1 MPTYTLSALTV
12 FLLLLFGVYMVH
24 QARRRRESE
33 MAFKLRKCEI
43 ALQDA
48 EHALSNTVDYYKS
61 EVARLEQQ
69 LSGRETSARGLDEK
83 FRRAKSA
90 FARRYHPD
98 RVFGNGEERRIRTE
112 VFKDFWE
119 ELQRIEA
126 GNR

>member
-48 EHALSNTVDYYKS
+48 EHALSNTVDYYKG

-69 LSGRETSARGLDEK
+69 LSGRETSARGSDEK
-83 FRRAKSA
+83 FRRANPLLPGVIIRIAYPATAKKRGSA
-90 FARRYHPD
+90 QKF
-98 RVFGNGEERRIRTE
+98 
-112 VFKDFWE
+112 FKDFWE
-119 ELQRIEA
+119 ELQGIEA

>member
-12 FLLLLFGVYMVH
+12 FLLLLFGVYVVH
-24 QARRRRESE
+24 QARRSRESE

-48 EHALSNTVDYYKS
+48 EHALSNTVDYYKG
-61 EVARLEQQ
+61 EVARLEQ
-69 LSGRETSARGLDEK
+69 LLAGRETLARGSDEK

-98 RVFGNGEERRIRTE
+98 RISSDGEEARIRTE
-112 VFKDFWE
+112 VFKEFWE

>member
-69 LSGRETSARGLDEK
+69 LSGRETSARGSAEK

-98 RVFGNGEERRIRTE
+98 RVFGNGEETRIRTK
-112 VFKDFWE
+112 VFKDFRE

>member
-24 QARRRRESE
+24 QSRRRRESE
-33 MAFKLRKCEI
+33 MALKLRKCEI

-48 EHALSNTVDYYKS
+48 EHALSNTVDYYKG

-69 LSGRETSARGLDEK
+69 LSGRETSARGLDEE
-83 FRRAKSA
+83 FRRAKFA
-90 FARRYHPD
+90 LARRYNPD
-98 RVFGNGEERRIRTE
+98 RIFNNGEETRIRTE

>member
-1 MPTYTLSALTV
+1 MPTYTLSALMV
-12 FLLLLFGVYMVH
+12 FLLLLIGVYVVH
-24 QARRRRESE
+24 QARRTRESE
-33 MAFKLRKCEI
+33 MALKLRKCEI
-43 ALQDA
+43 PLQDA
-48 EHALSNTVDYYKS
+48 EHALSNTVDYYKG

-69 LSGRETSARGLDEK
+69 LSGRETSARESDEK

-98 RVFGNGEERRIRTE
+98 RVSGNGEETRIRTE

-119 ELQRIEA
+119 EFQRIEA

>member
-12 FLLLLFGVYMVH
+12 LLLLLFGVYMVH

-48 EHALSNTVDYYKS
+48 EHALSNTVDYYKG

-69 LSGRETSARGLDEK
+69 LSGRETSARGSDEK

-98 RVFGNGEERRIRTE
+98 RISGNGEETRIRTE
-112 VFKDFWE
+112 IF
-119 ELQRIEA
+119 QRFL
-126 GNR
+126 GRTSGD

>member
-1 MPTYTLSALTV
+1 MPTSTLFALTV

-33 MAFKLRKCEI
+33 MDFKLRKCEI

-48 EHALSNTVDYYKS
+48 EHALSNTVDYYES

-69 LSGRETSARGLDEK
+69 LSGRETSARGSDEK

-98 RVFGNGEERRIRTE
+98 RISGNGEETRIRTE

>member
-43 ALQDA
+43 ALEDA
-48 EHALSNTVDYYKS
+48 EHTLSNTVDYYKG

-69 LSGRETSARGLDEK
+69 LSGRETLARGSDEK

-98 RVFGNGEERRIRTE
+98 RISGNGEETRIRTE

-119 ELQRIEA
+119 ELQGIEA

>member
-1 MPTYTLSALTV
+1 MS
-12 FLLLLFGVYMVH
+12 F
-24 QARRRRESE
+24 E
-33 MAFKLRKCEI
+33 LRKCEI

-48 EHALSNTVDYYKS
+48 EHALSNTVDYYKG

-69 LSGRETSARGLDEK
+69 LSGRETSVRGSDEK

-98 RVFGNGEERRIRTE
+98 RISGNGEETRIRTE

-119 ELQRIEA
+119 ELQRIET

>member
-1 MPTYTLSALTV
+1 MS
-12 FLLLLFGVYMVH
+12 
-24 QARRRRESE
+24 
-33 MAFKLRKCEI
+33 FKLRKCEI

-48 EHALSNTVDYYKS
+48 EHALSNTVDYYKG

-69 LSGRETSARGLDEK
+69 LSGRETSARGSDEK

-98 RVFGNGEERRIRTE
+98 RISGNGEETRIRTE

-119 ELQRIEA
+119 EFQRIEA

>member
-1 MPTYTLSALTV
+1 MPTYTLSGLTV
-12 FLLLLFGVYMVH
+12 LLLLLIGAYVVH
-24 QARRRRESE
+24 QARRSRKSE

-43 ALQDA
+43 ALQNA
-48 EHALSNTVDYYKS
+48 EHALSNTVDYYKG

-69 LSGRETSARGLDEK
+69 LAGREPSARGSDEK

-98 RVFGNGEERRIRTE
+98 QISRDGEETRIRTE
-112 VFKDFWE
+112 VFKEFWE